1 MTTYVLDII
10 SKSCYTEGLGCHK
23 GNGDY
28 IQYFFKI
35 DINGNVDISK
45 TSSHHFNRLNS
56 SPITKVLL
64 INDNIP
70 IPKYFISI
78 ITHLI
83 NMVTLEDID
92 NIAKIKVT
100 SDHSENPYSFYLE
113 KFNQNNDAQIT
124 GRYWEIVVDIIK
136 RIKQEV
142 KELIENPQ
150 DNLDIKTQ
158 LDTFIAKTILQQENI
173 VELEQKIENIQ
184 TAYFDVLNDNKKSKE
199 IINKQNI
206 KHVELEYEINR
217 LKGEINTMKQLE
229 ETRTLEQQK
238 MEELEKET
246 LWIEYKRQKQNYN
259 PLSR

>member
-1 MTTYVLDII
+1 MTTYALDII
-10 SKSCYTEGLGCHK
+10 TKSCYHEERGCGK
-23 GNGDY
+23 GNGVY
-28 IQYFFKI
+28 LKYFFKI

-45 TSSHHFNRLNS
+45 TSANLDGSNS

-78 ITHLI
+78 IKSLI
-83 NMVTLEDID
+83 NQVTLEDIETIE
-92 NIAKIKVT
+92 NIIKT
-100 SDHSENPYSFYLE
+100 GYGHHHLQLTR
-113 KFNQNNDAQIT
+113 FNEYNDAQIK

-158 LDTFIAKTILQQENI
+158 LDTLNVKTILQQENI
-173 VELEQKIENIQ
+173 VELEKKIENIQ
-184 TAYFDVLNDNKKSKE
+184 SAYFDVLNDNKKSKE
-199 IINKQNI
+199 IINRQNI
-206 KHVELEYEINR
+206 KQIELEHEINI
-217 LKGEINTMKQLE
+217 LQEEINTMKQLE
-229 ETRTLEQQK
+229 ETRKHEQQK
-238 MEELEKET
+238 MEDLEKER

-259 PLSR
+259 PLSL

>member
-10 SKSCYTEGLGCHK
+10 SKPCYTEGLGCYK
-23 GNGDY
+23 GDGDY
-28 IQYFFKI
+28 MKYFFKI

-45 TSSHHFNRLNS
+45 TSSREYNRLNS

-83 NMVTLEDID
+83 NNVTLADIE
-92 NIAKIKVT
+92 NIANIKGT
-100 SDHSENPYSFYLE
+100 PDHSKHSFYLE
-113 KFNQNNDAQIT
+113 KFNANNDRQIT

-136 RIKQEV
+136 IIKQEV

-158 LDTFIAKTILQQENI
+158 LDTFIAKTILQQKNI

>member
-10 SKSCYTEGLGCHK
+10 SKPCYTEGLGCYK

-28 IQYFFKI
+28 IKYFFKI

-45 TSSHHFNRLNS
+45 TSSHHFNGLNS

-83 NMVTLEDID
+83 NNVTLEDIE
-92 NIAKIKVT
+92 KIETIKKIGNSHHQLT
-100 SDHSENPYSFYLE
+100 M
-113 KFNQNNDAQIT
+113 FNEYNDAQIK

-142 KELIENPQ
+142 KEVIENPQ
-150 DNLDIKTQ
+150 DNLDIKTH
-158 LDTFIAKTILQQENI
+158 LDTLNVKTILQQENI

-199 IINKQNI
+199 IIKNQNI

-217 LKGEINTMKQLE
+217 LQEEINTMKQLE
-229 ETRTLEQQK
+229 ETRKHEQQK

-259 PLSR
+259 PLSL